1 MSRKILWYERLMAA
15 IAVANLGFVGFDMTY
30 VGLRDFWLR
39 GGVSVGPVSF
49 QVPVPP
55 IPQWYDPIK
64 GIEPHR
70 DTEQYL
76 KSVQDLEA
84 SLFQSGLD
92 SPKVDEALKVMQDES
107 AKMIEGNWFEV
118 AGKSGNLEKIKNRMR
133 DRMGVKSSRQSFE
146 AFWSKDYLKSKGVE
160 SELRFFNEKV
170 KPLLLTNYYRTTG
183 ENGLPTDNFWMLD
196 APFMAL
202 FGLEFL
208 ARTFYLTR
216 RNRNLKWLDAM
227 LWRWYDILLLIP
239 LWQWLRVI
247 PVAIR
252 LDQAELIHLDRIRDQ
267 ATQGF
272 VTNISEELTEAVLVQ
287 VIDQLQS
294 GISTGSLTQW
304 AMNSLNRP
312 YQDINQRDE
321 IREIITRILDVT
333 VNQALPQ
340 VKPELEAVIRHAMEG
355 VLEQSPVY
363 KGFKSIPLMG
373 SVPSQ
378 MNEQLISSVTSGAY
392 EALSKALEDEQ
403 AAELISTL
411 VRSLGSAMVQG
422 LQEGNSLDELQSLLA
437 DLMEEVKVNY
447 IKHDSQAEKV
457 STVETEALRLN
468 TAGATDPNLRSSV

>member
-1 MSRKILWYERLMAA
+1 MSRKILWYERLMAT

-92 SPKVDEALKVMQDES
+92 SPKVDEALKVLQDES
-107 AKMIEGNWFEV
+107 SKMIEGNWFEV

-133 DRMGVKSSRQSFE
+133 DRMGMKSSRQSFE
-146 AFWSKDYLKSKGVE
+146 TFWSKDYLKSKGVE
-160 SELRFFNEKV
+160 SELRFFNDKV
-170 KPLLLTNYYRTTG
+170 KPLLLTNYYRSTG
-183 ENGLPTDNFWMLD
+183 ENGLPTDNFLMLD
-196 APFMAL
+196 APFIAL

-227 LWRWYDILLLIP
+227 LWRWYDLLLLIP
-239 LWQWLRVI
+239 VWQWLRVI

-378 MNEQLISSVTSGAY
+378 MNEQLISSLTSGAY

-411 VRSLGSAMVQG
+411 VRNLGSAMVQG
-422 LQEGNSLDELQSLLA
+422 LQEGNSLDELQGLLA

-447 IKHDSQAEKV
+447 VKHDAQAEKR
-457 STVETEALRLN
+457 STVDTEALLLK
-468 TAGATDPNLRSSV
+468 TAGPTDPNLRS

>member
-1 MSRKILWYERLMAA
+1 MSRKNLWYERLMAA

-39 GGVSVGPVSF
+39 GGVSIGPVSF

-64 GIEPHR
+64 GIEAHR

-84 SLFQSGLD
+84 SLFQAGLD
-92 SPKVDEALKVMQDES
+92 SPKVDEALKELQAES
-107 AKMIEGNWFEV
+107 TKMIEGNWFEV

-146 AFWSKDYLKSKGVE
+146 TFWSKDYLKSKGVE
-160 SELRFFNEKV
+160 SELKFFNEKV
-170 KPLLLTNYYRTTG
+170 KPLLLTNYYRSTG
-183 ENGLPTDNFWMLD
+183 ENGLPTDNFWILD
-196 APFMAL
+196 TPFVAL

-239 LWQWLRVI
+239 VWQWLRVI
-247 PVAIR
+247 PVVIR
-252 LDQAELIHLDRIRDQ
+252 LDQADVIQLDRIRDQ
-267 ATQGF
+267 ATQGV

-294 GISTGSLTQW
+294 GISTGSLTRW

-321 IREIITRILDVT
+321 IREIITSILNIT
-333 VNQALPQ
+333 VNQALPA
-340 VKPELEAVIRHAMEG
+340 VKPELEAVIRHVMEG

-373 SVPSQ
+373 AVPSQ

-392 EALSKALEDEQ
+392 DALSKALEDEE
-403 AAELISTL
+403 AAALISSFAKSFGGAL
-411 VRSLGSAMVQG
+411 VQA
-422 LQEGNSLDELQSLLA
+422 LQEGDSLSELQALVT

-447 IKHDSQAEKV
+447 IKHETV
-457 STVETEALRLN
+457 STLDGEALLLN
-468 TAGATDPNLRSSV
+468 TGNTTPPDR

>member
-55 IPQWYDPIK
+55 IPKWYDSIK

-84 SLFQSGLD
+84 SLFQEGLD
-92 SPKVDEALKVMQDES
+92 SPKVDEALKVLKDES
-107 AKMIEGNWFEV
+107 TKMIEGNWFEV

-133 DRMGVKSSRQSFE
+133 DRLGTKSSRQSFE
-146 AFWSKDYLKSKGVE
+146 TFWSKDYLKSKGVE

-170 KPLLLTNYYRTTG
+170 KPLLLTNYYRSTG
-183 ENGLPTDNFWMLD
+183 ENGLPTDDFWILD
-196 APFMAL
+196 TPFIAL

-239 LWQWLRVI
+239 AWQWLRVI

-272 VTNISEELTEAVLVQ
+272 VTNISEELTEAVLIQ

-294 GISTGSLTQW
+294 GISTGSLTKW

-321 IREIITRILDVT
+321 IREIITRILDIT
-333 VNQALPQ
+333 VNQALPT

-373 SVPSQ
+373 AVPSQ
-378 MNEQLISSVTSGAY
+378 LNEQLISTVTSGAY
-392 EALSKALEDEQ
+392 DALSKALEDEK
-403 AAELISTL
+403 AAELISVF
-411 VRSLGSAMVQG
+411 VRSFGSAIVQG
-422 LQEGNSLDELQSLLA
+422 LQEGDSLSELQGLLT

-447 IKHDSQAEKV
+447 IKHESV
-457 STVETEALRLN
+457 STLESNALLLN
-468 TAGATDPNLRSSV
+468 TTNEPDSSLRS

>member
-49 QVPVPP
+49 QVPVLP

-92 SPKVDEALKVMQDES
+92 SPKTDEALKVLQDES

-146 AFWSKDYLKSKGVE
+146 TFWSKDHLKSKGVE
-160 SELRFFNEKV
+160 AELKFFNERV

-239 LWQWLRVI
+239 VWQWLRVI

-272 VTNISEELTEAVLVQ
+272 VSNISEELTEAVLVQ
-287 VIDQLQS
+287 AIDQLQG
-294 GISTGSLTQW
+294 GISTGALTKW

-321 IREIITRILDVT
+321 IREIIARILNVT
-333 VNQALPQ
+333 VNQALPT
-340 VKPELEAVIRHAMEG
+340 VKPELEAVIRHTMEG
-355 VLEQSPVY
+355 ILEQSPVY

-373 SVPSQ
+373 NVPAQ
-378 MNEQLISSVTSGAY
+378 MNEQLISTVTSGAY
-392 EALSKALEDEQ
+392 EALSKALEDEE
-403 AAELISTL
+403 AAELVSAF
-411 VRSLGSAMVQG
+411 VRSFGSAMIRA
-422 LQEGNSLDELQSLLA
+422 LQEGDSLSELQSLLT

-447 IKHDSQAEKV
+447 IKHETI
-457 STVETEALRLN
+457 STVESDALRLN
-468 TAGATDPNLRSSV
+468 KASVIDPLLRS

>member
-15 IAVANLGFVGFDMTY
+15 IAVANLGLVGFDMTY

-49 QVPVPP
+49 QIPVPP

-92 SPKVDEALKVMQDES
+92 SPKADEALKVLQDES
-107 AKMIEGNWFEV
+107 SKMIDGNWFEV
-118 AGKSGNLEKIKNRMR
+118 AGKGGSLEKIKNRMR
-133 DRMGVKSSRQSFE
+133 DRLGVKSSRQSFE
-146 AFWSKDYLKSKGVE
+146 MFWSKDHLKNKGIE
-160 SELRFFNEKV
+160 SELKFFNQQI

-183 ENGLPTDNFWMLD
+183 ENGLPTDNFWVLD
-196 APFMAL
+196 TPFIAL

-247 PVAIR
+247 PVTIR

-287 VIDQLQS
+287 AIDQLQS
-294 GISTGSLTQW
+294 GISTGSLTKW

-333 VNQALPQ
+333 VNQALPT

-355 VLEQSPVY
+355 VLEQSPIY

-373 SVPSQ
+373 TVPSQ

-392 EALSKALEDEQ
+392 DALSKALEDEE
-403 AAELISTL
+403 AAILISAF
-411 VRSLGSAMVQG
+411 VKSFGSALVEA
-422 LQEGNSLDELQSLLA
+422 LQEGDSLSELQALLT

-447 IKHDSQAEKV
+447 IKHETV
-457 STVETEALRLN
+457 PTVESNALLLN
-468 TAGATDPNLRSSV
+468 TTNDKASNDRS

>member
-15 IAVANLGFVGFDMTY
+15 IAVVNLGFVSFDMTY

-39 GGVSVGPVSF
+39 GGVSIGPVNF

-70 DTEQYL
+70 ETEQYL

-92 SPKVDEALKVMQDES
+92 SPKVDEALKVLQDES
-107 AKMIEGNWFEV
+107 YKMIEGNWFDG

-133 DRMGVKSSRQSFE
+133 DRMGNKSSRQAFE
-146 AFWSKDYLKSKGVE
+146 TFWSKDYLKSKGVE
-160 SELRFFNEKV
+160 SELKFFNEKV
-170 KPLLLTNYYRTTG
+170 KPLLSTNYYRSTG
-183 ENGLPTDNFWMLD
+183 ENGLPTDNFWILD
-196 APFMAL
+196 TPFIAL

-227 LWRWYDILLLIP
+227 LWRWYDILLLVP
-239 LWQWLRVI
+239 VWQWLRVI

-252 LDQAELIHLDRIRDQ
+252 LDQAELINLDRIRDQ

-294 GISTGSLTQW
+294 GISTGSLTRW

-321 IREIITRILDVT
+321 IREIITRILNVA
-333 VNQALPQ
+333 VNQALPK

-392 EALSKALEDEQ
+392 DALSKALEDEE
-403 AAELISTL
+403 AAELISTF
-411 VRSLGSAMVQG
+411 VRSFGSAVVEA
-422 LQEGNSLDELQSLLA
+422 LQEGDSLNELQGLLT

-447 IKHDSQAEKV
+447 VKQEKV
-457 STVETEALRLN
+457 ATLESRSLESNSSLLN
-468 TAGATDPNLRSSV
+468 KGY

>member
-39 GGVSVGPVSF
+39 GGVSVGPVSL
-49 QVPVPP
+49 QIPVPP
-55 IPQWYDPIK
+55 IPQWYDRIK

-76 KSVQDLEA
+76 KSVQDLET
-84 SLFQSGLD
+84 SLFQLGLD
-92 SPKVDEALKVMQDES
+92 SPKADEALKELQSES
-107 AKMIEGNWFEV
+107 SKMIDGNWFEV
-118 AGKSGNLEKIKNRMR
+118 AGKSGSLEKIKNRMR
-133 DRMGVKSSRQSFE
+133 DRIGVKSSRQSFE
-146 AFWSKDYLKSKGVE
+146 TFWSKDYLKSKGVE
-160 SELRFFNEKV
+160 SELIFFNEKV
-170 KPLLLTNYYRTTG
+170 KPLLLTNYYRSTG
-183 ENGLPTDNFWMLD
+183 ENGLPTDNFWILD

-239 LWQWLRVI
+239 AWQWLRVI

-272 VTNISEELTEAVLVQ
+272 VTNISEELTEAVLIQ

-294 GISTGSLTQW
+294 GISTGSLTKW

-321 IREIITRILDVT
+321 IREIITRVLNVT
-333 VNQALPQ
+333 VNQALPT

-373 SVPSQ
+373 AVPSQ
-378 MNEQLISSVTSGAY
+378 MNEQLISTVTSGAY
-392 EALSKALEDEQ
+392 DALSKALEDEE
-403 AAELISTL
+403 AAELISAF
-411 VRSLGSAMVQG
+411 VRSFGSAIVQG
-422 LQEGNSLDELQSLLA
+422 LQEGDSLSELQGLVT

-447 IKHDSQAEKV
+447 IKQESV
-457 STVETEALRLN
+457 STLESNALLLN
-468 TAGATDPNLRSSV
+468 TTNQPDSNLRS